1 VWLEGDAEDPRK
13 SLDSNTYGPVS
24 ISLITG
30 RVIAVVWPRMRLLRW
45 WDWENDGNNEGSEK
59 GKLRYGT
66 SVRERV
72 LKEAIKLERPVL
84 E

>member
-1 VWLEGDAEDPRK
+1 MDDPRK

-30 RVIAVVWPRMRLLRW
+30 RVIAVLWPRPRLLRW
-45 WDWENDGNNEGSEK
+45 WEWDRTNPEAGSGVDLVRERGEGY
-59 GKLRYGT
+59 RN

-72 LKEAIKLERPVL
+72 VKEAIKVDRPSL
-84 E
+84 D